1 MITPAT
7 NRDYGDDVQVLAH
20 ALHAQID
27 HASSRPQARA
37 WVVRLPN
44 INRDA
49 TLLLRFSP
57 PEAPGRIVVECVL
70 ALDGAPVRAA
80 DYLSVETLRACRFR
94 RMISLSLSK
103 KATRLAE
110 EIKGRLM
117 PGYLDVL
124 DRIRARRGEQGETD
138 AAQASY
144 AQGVPRGYAIARPA
158 HLFIMPTLL
167 ASIGLHSTEW
177 MGHRSVVLPRLVT
190 GGPQID
196 VKVDSEQAGTVH
208 LSISELPLERA
219 QAVLQLICDMR

>member
-1 MITPAT
+1 MSTPAAG
-7 NRDYGDDVQVLAH
+7 RDYGDDVQVLAH

-27 HASSRPQARA
+27 HASSRPQSRA

-44 INRDA
+44 IDRDA

-57 PEAPGRIVVECVL
+57 PEAQGRIVVECVL
-70 ALDGAPVRAA
+70 SLDGVPVRAH
-80 DYLSVETLRACRFR
+80 DCLSVEALRACRFR
-94 RMISLSLSK
+94 PMMSLSLSK
-103 KATRLAE
+103 KASHLAE

-117 PGYLDVL
+117 PGFIDVL
-124 DRIRARRGEQGETD
+124 EKIRAQRGEQGEAD

-144 AQGVPRGYAIARPA
+144 SQGVPRGYAIARPA
-158 HLFIMPTLL
+158 HLFIMPALL

-177 MGHRSVVLPRLVT
+177 TGHRSVVLPRLVT

-196 VKVDSEQAGTVH
+196 VQVDSEQAGTVH